1 MEQESKKFCF
11 KLLNAIYDGID
22 VQGRFMK
29 TLCKFLRQDV
39 RRIQSH
45 VDPCLY
51 YWKDRKGKHDLMAVV
66 YLDLTED
73 KRQEIRIEVKKIS
86 SIYDL
91 GKLEEIWNSGM
102 SWEQMKARRFTS
114 KSPPTPPKWIQ
125 QSEKL
130 RAYLNAVAAAESP
143 NRNVHN
149 GLSW

>member
-1 MEQESKKFCF
+1 M
-11 KLLNAIYDGID
+11 D
-22 VQGRFMK
+22 VKGRFMK
-29 TLCKFLRQDV
+29 TLWKFLRQDV

-73 KRQEIRIEVKKIS
+73 KRQEIRIEVKKRS

-102 SWEQMKARRFTS
+102 S
-114 KSPPTPPKWIQ
+114 
-125 QSEKL
+125 
-130 RAYLNAVAAAESP
+130 
-143 NRNVHN
+143 
-149 GLSW
+149 